1 MTEFA
6 EVVRA
11 RRMTRAFDDR
21 PIEPGVLEGL
31 VELAARSPSAGKTQG
46 WHLVVLEGDQTAAFW
61 DATLPAVKRDSFRWK
76 RLLNAPVIALPLADA
91 KAYVDRYAEPDK
103 AQTGLGS
110 GASAWPVPYW
120 TIDTSMAVMTLLLA
134 AEDVGLGAL
143 FFGVFR
149 GERELRQRLG
159 VPAGMELLGAI
170 ALGHPADPS
179 GELAIPS
186 TSGPGRSA
194 ARDRRRPTQIIHR
207 GGWSPPRR

>member
-21 PIEPGVLEGL
+21 PIDPGVLDGL
-31 VELAARSPSAGKTQG
+31 VDLAARSPSAGKTQG
-46 WHLVVLEGDQTAAFW
+46 WHLVVLEGAETALFW

-76 RLLNAPVIALPLADA
+76 RLLNAPAIALPLADS

-103 AQTGLGS
+103 AQTGLGA

-120 TIDTSMAVMTLLLA
+120 TIDTSMSVMTLLLA
-134 AEDVGLGAL
+134 AEDAGLGAL

-159 VPAGMELLGAI
+159 IPGGLELLGAI
-170 ALGHPADPS
+170 ALGHRADPT
-179 GELAIPS
+179 GELATGS
-186 TSGPGRSA
+186 ATGPGRSA
-194 ARDRRRPTQIIHR
+194 GRDRRRSTQIIHR
-207 GGWSPPRR
+207 GGW

>member
-6 EVVRA
+6 EVVRS

-21 PIEPGVLEGL
+21 AIEPHVLDDL
-31 VELAARSPSAGKTQG
+31 VDLASRAPSAGKTQG
-46 WHLVVLEGDQTAAFW
+46 WHLVVLDGADTEVFW
-61 DATLPAVKRDSFRWK
+61 DSTLPAVRRDSFRWQQ
-76 RLLNAPVIALPLADA
+76 LLTAPVIALPLADS

-103 AQTGLGS
+103 AQTGLGA

-134 AEDVGLGAL
+134 AEDAGLGAL

-159 VPAGMELLGAI
+159 IPPGLELLGAI
-170 ALGHPADPS
+170 ALGYPAAMSDDP
-179 GELAIPS
+179 A
-186 TSGPGRSA
+186 SGPGRSA
-194 ARDRRRPTQIIHR
+194 GRGRRRAHQIIHR
-207 GGWSPPRR
+207 GRW